1 MQLHKIKVGR
11 KYIQAILIK
20 LVHKN
25 LIILLGSKG
34 YIMCGYLNLT
44 VANKFKEVAVKIVK
58 VSTISEALKA
68 KVHSATYAAKHL
80 GIHRGQSIK
89 DVLKVIV

>member
-1 MQLHKIKVGR
+1 MQSRQIKVGK

-20 LVHKN
+20 LSHKN

-44 VANKFKEVAVKIVK
+44 AANKFKEVAVKIVK
-58 VSTISEALKA
+58 VSTIAKALKA
-68 KVHSATYAAKHL
+68 KTHSVTYAAKQL
-80 GIHRGQSIK
+80 GIYRGQPIK
-89 DVLKVIV
+89 DVLKIIA